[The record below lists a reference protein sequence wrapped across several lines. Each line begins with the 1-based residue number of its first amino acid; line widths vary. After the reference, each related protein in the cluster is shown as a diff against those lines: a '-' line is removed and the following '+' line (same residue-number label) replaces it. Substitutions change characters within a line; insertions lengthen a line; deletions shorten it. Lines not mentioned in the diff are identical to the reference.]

1 MGNLFLIFLT
11 AVFAVIILYD
21 VLGHRH
27 GKIRRSITDWIFLC
41 LLAVGF
47 TVSAVRGHRK
57 SRGAEFQK
65 QAGPVSGVPVSS
77 GGRRGKSQGT
87 RRKATVP

>member
-27 GKIRRSITDWIFLC
+27 GP
-41 LLAVGF
+41 
-47 TVSAVRGHRK
+47 
-57 SRGAEFQK
+57 RGAEAHQV
-65 QAGPVSGVPVSS
+65 A
-77 GGRRGKSQGT
+77 
-87 RRKATVP
+87 

>member
-47 TVSAVRGHRK
+47 TVSAVRGIESLAAQN
-57 SRGAEFQK
+57 SRSKPGL
-65 QAGPVSGVPVSS
+65 
-77 GGRRGKSQGT
+77 
-87 RRKATVP
+87 